1 MGKQA
6 KKKTAKL
13 IRNTDRIRYPEDE
26 AANPWLSVVLDVYH
40 IQDTGIAVELQEEQ
54 KKRKDKL
61 GCHRGCGTCC
71 LRPTVPVTDP
81 EVKGIVWF
89 VAKKLPAD
97 VRETVQAQL
106 LIHRK
111 TTQCPFLVNSVC
123 SIYPVRPIA
132 CRILLVFGEP
142 CVPNE
147 DIYLTRP
154 KDIWVH
160 SRDIGRKIALT
171 LLPLYGITG
180 KKKKIE
186 AFESGYLNDNTKSML
201 KLPWE
206 KLCGLESAEK
216 DS

>member
-1 MGKQA
+1 MGKQS

-26 AANPWLSVVLDVYH
+26 AVNPWLSVLLDAYH
-40 IQDTGIAVELQEEQ
+40 IQETGISVELAEER
-54 KKRKDKL
+54 KKRKDAL
-61 GCHRGCGTCC
+61 ACRRGCGTCC
-71 LRPTVPVTDP
+71 MRPTIPITEP
-81 EVKGIVWF
+81 EVNGIMWF
-89 VAKKLPAD
+89 VAKQLPKD
-97 VRETVQAQL
+97 VRDIVQAQL

-111 TTQCPFLVNSVC
+111 TSQCPFLVNSVC

-142 CVPNE
+142 CIPNE

-160 SRDIGRKIALT
+160 SRDIGRKIACI

-180 KKKKIE
+180 KKNKVE
-186 AFESGYLNDNTKSML
+186 AFEAGFLNTNTKSML
-201 KLPWE
+201 DLPWE
-206 KLCGLESAEK
+206 EMCTFDGT
-216 DS
+216 

>member
-26 AANPWLSVVLDVYH
+26 AAYPWLSVLLDAYH
-40 IQDTGIAVELQEEQ
+40 IQETGISVELAEEQ

-61 GCHRGCGTCC
+61 ACRRGCGTCC
-71 LRPTVPVTDP
+71 LRPTIPITEP
-81 EVKGIVWF
+81 EVKGIEWF
-89 VAKKLPAD
+89 VAKQLPAD
-97 VRETVQAQL
+97 IRETVQSQL
-106 LIHRK
+106 QIHRK
-111 TTQCPFLVNSVC
+111 TMQCPFLVNSVC

-132 CRILLVFGEP
+132 CRILLVFGDP
-142 CVPNE
+142 CIPND

-160 SRDIGRKIALT
+160 SRDIGRRIACT

-180 KKKKIE
+180 KKNKEE
-186 AFESGYLNDNTKSML
+186 AFDAGYLNDNTKSML
-201 KLPWE
+201 ELPWE
-206 KLCGLESAEK
+206 NMCGLEPETK
-216 DS
+216 D